1 MPLLY
6 KEPIMDN
13 HNPLTQAEARV
24 LAALFE
30 KSLTTPQY
38 YPLTTN
44 ALVQASNQK
53 NARNPVMALSE
64 AEVGAAL
71 NSLELRELV
80 RRDDSSARAIK
91 WKQRLRIAWG
101 LDANESGVLVATTL
115 RGPQTKS
122 ELKTNSENLGGPA
135 SAEELDRAIDMLKRS
150 SPPRLLELEKIAGQK
165 EIRFVSLVCGEDA
178 VAELVA
184 AAAESSSRASRSNN
198 NDELIERIAALE
210 LRVEQLEKALN

>member
-1 MPLLY
+1 
-6 KEPIMDN
+6 MDHDN
-13 HNPLTQAEARV
+13 ALSPAEARV

-53 NARNPVMALSE
+53 NARSPVMTLTE
-64 AEVGAAL
+64 ADVGAAL
-71 NSLELRELV
+71 NSLEQRQLV

-101 LDANESGVLVATTL
+101 LDANEAGVLVAAML

-122 ELKTNSENLGGPA
+122 ELKSHSENLDGP
-135 SAEELDRAIDMLKRS
+135 SSNEELERAIDMLERSQPKRLM
-150 SPPRLLELEKIAGQK
+150 RLDRIAGQK
-165 EIRFVSLVCGEDA
+165 ETRFVSLVCGEES
-178 VAELVA
+178 VADV
-184 AAAESSSRASRSNN
+184 
-198 NDELIERIAALE
+198 IEATAQAPAKVGRTSTADMLLRIQALE
-210 LRVEQLEKALN
+210 ERVAQLEKA